1 MCLPWICHRA
11 ETAVSGQEN
20 AEKLCSGTGRVAGIG
35 FRSGKPLGLSQ
46 KPDGTSTFNCVNR
59 NDSPEATMDL
69 IIRDAWFGSHTVV
82 DVGPGDD
89 RLIFER
95 CTFMGGTVRRRSRG
109 PQADLRSLPI
119 PGHPLYRAISVAP
132 HLDRLPLACR
142 QTSRALCQRL
152 GSPDSSRAAE
162 SHAVRR
168 VSAYSIVVNRHP
180 VAPGRVVVHPLCSV
194 QHDGRLVQCLSTA
207 KTPRDTGDP
216 VASDLLGVK
225 LCEQL
230 RDKHRE
236 SWSNLGMVHSPG
248 STFFASL
255 PSPAAS
261 SFISLFAPT
270 QRFCSST
277 SKEHYARP
285 KLQD

>member
-1 MCLPWICHRA
+1 M
-11 ETAVSGQEN
+11 
-20 AEKLCSGTGRVAGIG
+20 
-35 FRSGKPLGLSQ
+35 
-46 KPDGTSTFNCVNR
+46 
-59 NDSPEATMDL
+59 
-69 IIRDAWFGSHTVV
+69 
-82 DVGPGDD
+82 
-89 RLIFER
+89 
-95 CTFMGGTVRRRSRG
+95 
-109 PQADLRSLPI
+109 
-119 PGHPLYRAISVAP
+119 
-132 HLDRLPLACR
+132 
-142 QTSRALCQRL
+142 
-152 GSPDSSRAAE
+152 
-162 SHAVRR
+162 RR

-194 QHDGRLVQCLSTA
+194 QHNGRPVQCLSTA

-255 PSPAAS
+255 PSPANS

-270 QRFCSST
+270 QRFCSSDRG
-277 SKEHYARP
+277 ELNCYAEPEEIALSVLSEIVIHRHRGTGDP
-285 KLQD
+285 MCSKLQDRAGRHLATEAATLRPAHCAGPGPTTQFRQWIKIVAIL